1 MNNIKDRSYKFAL
14 LAIKFI
20 SKLPNKRLYWVIG
33 DQLLRSA
40 TSIGANIIEAKGA
53 SSKKDFINFYSH
65 SLKSANETIYWLS
78 LLKDAQTLKTDYFEI
93 LIKEAKELAKMIAAS
108 IITMKNS
115 SKLKTLNY

>member
-1 MNNIKDRSYKFAL
+1 MNNLKDRTYKFAL

-20 SKLPNKRLYWVIG
+20 SKLPNKRLYWIIG

-53 SSKKDFINFYSH
+53 SSKKDFINFYSY

-78 LLKDAQTLKTDYFEI
+78 LLRDAKTLKTDYFEI
-93 LIKEAKELAKMIAAS
+93 LIKEAEELAKMIAAS
-108 IITMKNS
+108 IITMK
-115 SKLKTLNY
+115 SKTKY